1 MMNEGTNAN
10 SGEAPV
16 HDQLPSI
23 EAVRIHAA
31 AQLLAVDRAIA
42 ASPRNSSSK
51 KHDVQV
57 IKPRNTSP
65 KNSAPNR
72 DKTNDE
78 EEQVHDQLPSV
89 EEIRANASVA
99 SSSPLRIRWG
109 IVGCLI
115 LLTIVLGAGI
125 GLGVG
130 LADKN
135 RSSSSASVGGS
146 TNFPSRSSAVKVWLM
161 KEGLSTSDDLSDADS
176 PQYKAAEWISDDDPL
191 RVPIPE
197 GEKESRTAFVE
208 RYALAVFFFATS
220 GDEWAFNLG
229 FVSGKLTCSWN
240 RAIVSPGR
248 NPGETQTFDVGAMCN
263 TAAEVTSLNLRKCFV
278 SN

>member
-1 MMNEGTNAN
+1 MMNEARNGNL
-10 SGEAPV
+10 GEAPV

-65 KNSAPNR
+65 KNSAPNGN
-72 DKTNDE
+72 KTADE

-115 LLTIVLGAGI
+115 LAIVLGAGI
-125 GLGVG
+125 GLVVG

-135 RSSSSASVGGS
+135 RSSSSASAGGS
-146 TNFPSRSSAVKVWLM
+146 TNFPSRSSSVKVWLM
-161 KEGLSTSDDLSDADS
+161 KEGLAATDDLSDADS

-197 GEKESRTAFVE
+197 DKKESRTAFVE

-240 RAIVSPGR
+240 RSIVSPGR